1 MKPQI
6 LEKNGKKEFVII
18 TYEDF
23 IKLYETLE
31 DYEDLKELRK
41 AKKAAKGEKP
51 VPFEQMLKELGL
63 N

>member
-6 LEKNGKKEFVII
+6 LEKDGKKEFVVL

-23 IKLYETLE
+23 IKMYEALE

-41 AKKAAKGEKP
+41 AKAAAKGEKP
-51 VPFEQMLKELGL
+51 VPFEQVIKDLGL